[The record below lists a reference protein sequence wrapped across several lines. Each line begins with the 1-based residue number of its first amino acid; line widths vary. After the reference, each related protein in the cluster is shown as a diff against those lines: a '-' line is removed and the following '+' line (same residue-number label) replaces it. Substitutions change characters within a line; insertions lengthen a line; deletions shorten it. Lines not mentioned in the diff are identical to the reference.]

1 MTTSMAAPGKAGR
14 MRSTGPLRGDARRR
28 ITFFSLRIASLAIF
42 LMAWQWYG
50 SQPDQYAV
58 APPTEVIP
66 ELIDGIVSGELL
78 VALWG
83 SLGFM
88 FMGLGVATVVG
99 ISLGILIGSSEVAD
113 NTLTPLVNAG
123 NMSPITLLIPIIGVY
138 TGIDFWGK
146 VFLVSAFAVF
156 VILINTEAGVRAVAG
171 ATHETAEAFCVS
183 RRQLVQH
190 VILPATTPYIATGL
204 RLGIGRAFRGAIVAD
219 LLLAVANLG
228 EVLVT
233 AGSTFNAPLLL
244 AAILFTTIVGMVLM
258 FLAELLERRVTRWRP
273 KTS

>member
-1 MTTSMAAPGKAGR
+1 MTTLTVSRPAA
-14 MRSTGPLRGDARRR
+14 GPARRVR
-28 ITFFSLRIASLAIF
+28 ADLRRRGLFLLVRTASVAAFVL
-42 LMAWQWYG
+42 AWQWYG
-50 SQPDQYAV
+50 SRPDQYAV
-58 APPTEVIP
+58 APPTEVLP
-66 ELIDGIVSGELL
+66 ELYHGIVGGELL

-88 FMGLGVATVVG
+88 LVGLAVATVVG
-99 ISLGILIGSSEVAD
+99 ISLGVLIGSSEVAD
-113 NTLTPLVNAG
+113 TTLTPLVNAG
-123 NMSPITLLIPIIGVY
+123 NMAPITLLIPIIGVY

-156 VILINTEAGVRAVAG
+156 VILINTEAGVRAVTG
-171 ATHETAEAFCVS
+171 ALHETAESFCVS
-183 RRQLVQH
+183 QRQLIQH
-190 VILPATTPYIATGL
+190 VVLPATTPYIATGL

-244 AAILFTTIVGMVLM
+244 AGILFTTIVGVVLM
-258 FLAELLERRVTRWRP
+258 FIAELIERRLTRWRP
-273 KTS
+273 KAA